1 LVDVN
6 ARREIER
13 EIRKIEKIETAV
25 EPRFQEHF
33 IEAMAIPHKRAQF
46 AQLSKVVTW
55 PTLITGEKTQT
66 GNRRRR
72 RR

>member
-55 PTLITGEKTQT
+55 PTRITGEKTQT

>member
-1 LVDVN
+1 VN

-46 AQLSKVVTW
+46 AQLSKAVTW
-55 PTLITGEKTQT
+55 PTRITEEKTQT